1 MPNVTREL
9 IIKKVLICIDVYED
23 KSKVL
28 LSPDLHYLVPRGI
41 FSVMALDASSEYLW
55 DLN

>member
-41 FSVMALDASSEYLW
+41 FSVMALDASSEYL
-55 DLN
+55 